1 MVEIRPALL
10 PDLSAINHVVERAV
24 MTWRLPERVKR
35 LALPSYRYHPHDL
48 DHQRM
53 LVAVAADA
61 SIVGV
66 AALEEAD
73 ARDLPAAGPAQLL
86 HGLYVDP
93 EWQGRGIGTRL
104 LEAALAACGESACR
118 GLLVKAQPDAVGFFQ
133 ARGLE
138 RLPVRDPDRD
148 YPHRYW
154 APVAARAEPAGAGT
168 CAATRV

>member
-1 MVEIRPALL
+1 MIEIRPARLADL
-10 PDLSAINHVVERAV
+10 PAINRVVERAV

-35 LALPSYRYHPHDL
+35 LALPSYRYHTHDL

-61 SIVGV
+61 AIVGV

-73 ARDLPAAGPAQLL
+73 PRDLPAPVPAQLL
-86 HGLYVDP
+86 HGLYVEPD
-93 EWQGRGIGTRL
+93 WQGRGIGTRL
-104 LEAALAACGESACR
+104 LEAALATCR
-118 GLLVKAQPDAVGFFQ
+118 ATASDGLLVKAQPDAVGFFQ

-154 APVAARAEPAGAGT
+154 APVASCTQPSRAGT
-168 CAATRV
+168 RAATRV

>member
-1 MVEIRPALL
+1 MIAIRPAVRSDL
-10 PDLSAINHVVERAV
+10 PSINRVVERAI

-48 DHQRM
+48 DHQRI

-61 SIVGV
+61 GIVGV

-73 ARDLPAAGPAQLL
+73 SRDLPAAGPALLL
-86 HGLYVDP
+86 HGLYVAP
-93 EWQGRGIGTRL
+93 EYQGRGIGTRL
-104 LEAALAACGESACR
+104 IEAALAVCGESACR

-133 ARGLE
+133 TRGLK
-138 RLPVRDPDRD
+138 RLPVRDPTRD

-154 APVAARAEPAGAGT
+154 APVASRLQPTGSGT
-168 CAATRV
+168 GAATRV

>member
-1 MVEIRPALL
+1 MIGIRPATAADL
-10 PDLSAINHVVERAV
+10 PAINRVVERAV

-35 LALPSYRYHPHDL
+35 LALPSYRYHTHDL

-61 SIVGV
+61 DIVGV

-73 ARDLPAAGPAQLL
+73 PRDLPVFGPAQLL

-93 EWQGRGIGTRL
+93 EWHGRGIGTRL
-104 LEAALAACGESACR
+104 IEAALAACGESACR

-154 APVAARAEPAGAGT
+154 APVASCTQPSRAGT
-168 CAATRV
+168 RAATRV